1 MANQSGTVHRGM
13 ITTST
18 GEEVVRAPAPE
29 KAPRKATAKREQ
41 APDPLTGLAR
51 FLVTTNA
58 RGYNLV
64 VAANDRKDDE
74 RMTELVAAA
83 SAAMKRQ
90 NLRVLPFRGGR
101 VDKETGKMR
110 ERARFDTKDPDLI
123 AYLRHGIATGRLK
136 RITEELS
143 MRDVTCPTCGE
154 VVKASAMGAHLLAH
168 QEMDSVPAG
177 VRHA

>member
-29 KAPRKATAKREQ
+29 KPPRKPRAKD
-41 APDPLTGLAR
+41 AHPIDPLTGLAR
-51 FLVTTNA
+51 FHVTTNA

-64 VAANDRKDDE
+64 VAGNDRRDDDQ
-74 RMTELVAAA
+74 MTELVAAA
-83 SAAMKRQ
+83 TAAMKRL

-110 ERARFDTKDPDLI
+110 EHARFDTKDPDII

-136 RITEELS
+136 RIREELS

-154 VVKASAMGAHLLAH
+154 VLKASAMGAHLLAH
-168 QEMDSVPAG
+168 QELDSLPAG